1 MKPSFR
7 LFSVALLLA
16 AAVAACAPGA
26 SADVNRFDYRDGA
39 TYVVPAG
46 TTLFVTAAYDLDD
59 LGLEVRDVARAGLR
73 WIPMG
78 VSGSSASA
86 ARLISR
92 TSVDA
97 PDGWEVGVWQTRIER
112 SKPFAQRDDEDAPFD
127 YVLRLTARVA
137 VPSSAAGLT
146 RRVQVEHQAR
156 DGNANTLSFLVQ
168 AD

>member
-1 MKPSFR
+1 MTMTARS
-7 LFSVALLLA
+7 LIALLFLVTA
-16 AAVAACAPGA
+16 MAACVPGA
-26 SADVNRFDYRDGA
+26 ASDTARFDYREGG

-46 TTLFVTAAYDLDD
+46 TTLFVTAEYDLDD

-97 PDGWEVGVWQTRIER
+97 PEGWEAAVWQTRIER
-112 SKPFAQRDDEDAPFD
+112 NVPFADRDDPDAEFD
-127 YVLRLTARVA
+127 FVLRLTARVA
-137 VPSSAAGLT
+137 VPQEAAGLT
-146 RRVQVEHQAR
+146 RRVRVDHQAR
-156 DGNANTLSFLVQ
+156 DGDSNTMSFLVQ